1 MQEFEIKL
9 DKNFETMQI
18 KTFLRKNYNISA
30 STLTKLKQTPNGILK
45 NGCPVK
51 VIDSIS
57 ASDVLVVNLPKDK
70 NDISPVKGDLNI
82 LYEDDNIIAIDKPAG
97 LPVHPVKVYQE
108 NTLANYLRY
117 YNISNNNDYTF
128 RAVNRLDKD
137 TSGIVLVAKDR
148 VSAAK
153 LQNSPTTY
161 KQYFAICEGIIN
173 TSGTVNLPIR
183 LSDNSKIVRV
193 AGLGGADSVTHY
205 QPIKVLNNH
214 TLLSIVLETGRTHQI
229 RCHLSHIGHPLAG
242 DDLYGGSRELIKRQA
257 LHCGRIVIIH
267 PITQEKIEI
276 TSPIPKD
283 FFLN

>member
-18 KTFLRKNYNISA
+18 KTFLRKNCNISA

-57 ASDVLVVNLPKDK
+57 ASDVLVLNLPKDK

-117 YNISNNNDYTF
+117 YNIYNKNDYTF

-205 QPIKVLNNH
+205 QPIKVLDNH